1 MSHVG
6 QNDVQGLGQQVS
18 NCIMSLK
25 LYITLNFYFQIF
37 NIKKV
42 PVKKLFLF
50 KFDTSL
56 ICN

>member
-37 NIKKV
+37 NR
-42 PVKKLFLF
+42 
-50 KFDTSL
+50 
-56 ICN
+56 